1 MTEPFMVQIATP
13 LGIEVVE
20 VLPTRRRHGPVLVRC
35 DSTDLA
41 GVRAVDEML
50 ALKRVRLPRR
60 RRGAG

>member
-1 MTEPFMVQIATP
+1 MVQIATP

-20 VLPTRRRHGPVLVRC
+20 VLPTCRRRGPVLVRC
-35 DSTDLA
+35 DSTDLT
-41 GVRAVDEML
+41 GVRSVDEML